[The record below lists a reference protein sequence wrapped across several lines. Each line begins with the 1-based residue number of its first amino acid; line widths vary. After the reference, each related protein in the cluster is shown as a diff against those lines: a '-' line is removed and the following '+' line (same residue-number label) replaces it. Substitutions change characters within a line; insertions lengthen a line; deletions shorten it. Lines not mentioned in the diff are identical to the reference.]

1 MNEKKY
7 YICHHCGNMV
17 DLICDGGAPVRCCGQ
32 NMELLVPGSQDASHE
47 KHVPYVDIRHDKI
60 VVQVGEVAHP
70 MSVEHHIAWIALVT
84 DKGEQ
89 RKLLAPDGSPCAV
102 FALADERPL
111 AVYAYCN
118 LHGLWKKEL

>member
-47 KHVPYVDIRHDKI
+47 KHVPYVISDMTRLLCRSGRLPIR
-60 VVQVGEVAHP
+60 
-70 MSVEHHIAWIALVT
+70 
-84 DKGEQ
+84 
-89 RKLLAPDGSPCAV
+89 
-102 FALADERPL
+102 
-111 AVYAYCN
+111 
-118 LHGLWKKEL
+118 